1 MIGPRLATA
10 AVAIPA
16 LLLLIFVAPA
26 WAINILVGLLGVVAL
41 TEYAGMAFRGRA
53 AERAIAVGVGL
64 IALVA
69 AVASPA
75 PGPVP
80 TAGLA
85 TAVCVGLFLVVLRT
99 VDPATGFRDLAVT
112 LIGVLYV
119 GMLFPHFVWLRYLGD
134 GPRWMTFVIATC
146 MASDTGAYFVG
157 KAFGRRRLI
166 PRVSPG
172 KTVEGAV
179 GNLLSGVLIGAAAKW
194 LLLPQRGLGEIVV
207 LAAVMSVVGQL
218 GDLSESVMKRT
229 FDTKESGWIFPGHGG
244 VLDRIDSLL
253 FPGALVYYYVLLG

>member
-26 WAINILVGLLGVVAL
+26 WAINVLVGSLGLVAL
-41 TEYAGMAFRGRA
+41 SEYAGMAFRDRG
-53 AERAIAVGVGL
+53 AERVIAVAVGL
-64 IALVA
+64 VALAA
-69 AVASPA
+69 AVAAPA
-75 PGPVP
+75 PGAIP

-85 TAVCVGLFLVVLRT
+85 LAVCVGLFLVVLRN

-112 LIGVLYV
+112 LIGALYV
-119 GMLFPHFVWLRYLGD
+119 GMLLPHFVWLRRLDD
-134 GPRWMTFVIATC
+134 GPQWMTFVIATC

-179 GNLLSGVLIGAAAKW
+179 GNVLSGVIIGAAAKW
-194 LLLPQRGLGEIVV
+194 VLLPERGLGEIVA
-207 LAAVMSVVGQL
+207 LAVVMSIVGQL

-253 FPGALVYYYVLLG
+253 FPAALVYYYVLLG